1 MNASM
6 IPLLTGAEITFWV
19 AGPIM
24 ILGALGLIFSRKAVY
39 SALSMAITMIA
50 LAAMYASLDAPFLAM
65 IQIIVYT
72 GAILMLFL
80 FVMMMVGVD
89 TTDSAIETIKGQRVW
104 AAIGAVGLAGLLV
117 FAVGGSLLNAPAGDL
132 TAANTELGGNVE
144 GVAALIFGRY
154 VFMFEVLSALLITAA
169 VGAMVLAHRVRVHPK
184 KGQREHAADRMRA
197 YAADGEH
204 PGPLPNSGVFA
215 TNNAITV
222 PALLPDGSVAEK
234 SISHTL
240 ALRGVM
246 EDPTDL
252 AAATRNAFAALEAT
266 ANAEEED
273 E

>member
-1 MNASM
+1 MNAVL
-6 IPLLTGAEITFWV
+6 IPLVTGAEITFWV

-24 ILGALGLIFSRKAVY
+24 ILGALGLVFSRKAVY

-89 TTDSAIETIKGQRVW
+89 STDSAIETLKGQRVL
-104 AAIGAVGLAGLLV
+104 AILGGLGIVALLV
-117 FAVGGSLLNAPAGDL
+117 FAIGGSLMNAPAGDL
-132 TAANTELGGNVE
+132 TAANTEFGGNAE
-144 GVAALIFGRY
+144 GVAALVFGRY
-154 VFMFEVLSALLITAA
+154 VFMFEVLSALLITAEL
-169 VGAMVLAHRVRVHPK
+169 GAMVLAHRTRVHPK
-184 KGQREHAADRMRA
+184 KGQKEHAKDRMRA
-197 YAADGEH
+197 YATEGVH
-204 PGPLPNSGVFA
+204 PGPLPNSGVYA

-234 SISHTL
+234 SISTPSL
-240 ALRGVM
+240 CGASWR
-246 EDPTDL
+246 
-252 AAATRNAFAALEAT
+252 TRQISLPQPGARSFLEAT
-266 ANAEEED
+266 ATAEEED